1 MNKGDPWKVEN
12 LNLVVFDFCLWYIW
26 NMATVTIPKK
36 LTKGEELVVIPRK
49 DYEDFLR
56 YRLKENEEL
65 TLTSS
70 QKRRLQ
76 KARGNLANGKYLTIY
91 ELKSK
96 LGIKN

>member
-1 MNKGDPWKVEN
+1 MDT
-12 LNLVVFDFCLWYIW
+12 I
-26 NMATVTIPKK
+26 TIPKK

-49 DYEDFLR
+49 EYEGFLR
-56 YRLKENEEL
+56 YRLKEDKEL

-70 QKRRLQ
+70 QKKRLQ
-76 KARGNLANGKYLTIY
+76 KVRGNLAKGKYLTIY